1 MGSDKCH
8 ATRFK
13 TILPPTTSLPCTWV
27 FREEDQ
33 TVNKYLFLDS
43 PSTGNLAF
51 SSSILRIFLVHSTC
65 DFSWNSPQSLCRINN
80 DSLGAKHWSGPTARR
95 RLRSVV
101 ILSLLSSCRSRVCK
115 RKDLASSNGHR
126 NAHFFNYS
134 TLLVRSAFRY
144 RRMRTMAIDWSVSQW
159 RFCSKHTTE
168 IHQG

>member
-1 MGSDKCH
+1 MSRH
-8 ATRFK
+8 P
-13 TILPPTTSLPCTWV
+13 IQNNPPAYSLCTWV
-27 FREEDQ
+27 FREEGQ

-80 DSLGAKHWSGPTARR
+80 DSLGAKHWSGPTEPPR

-101 ILSLLSSCRSRVCK
+101 ILSLLSSSRSRVCK
-115 RKDLASSNGHR
+115 RKDLASSNGNR
-126 NAHFFNYS
+126 NAHFCNYS
-134 TLLVRSAFRY
+134 TLLVRSGFRY
-144 RRMRTMAIDWSVSQW
+144 RRTRTMAIDWSVNGGSVLSIQ
-159 RFCSKHTTE
+159 KE